1 MGRLTY
7 DEGLMLRREFLLT
20 MAAPV
25 LAQRR
30 PMPNIVLIYAD
41 DLGSGDL
48 GCYGNPTI
56 RTPHLDKMAAEGMR
70 FTQFYSAAPL
80 CSPSRAALMTGR
92 YPVRSGIN
100 FVLFP
105 DSKGGLPASEVTM
118 AEMLR
123 GRGYATQ
130 IVGKW
135 HLGHLPEYLPTRHGF
150 DSYFGIPYSNDM
162 STATN
167 PVYDEIDRQFGRTR
181 AATVLARY
189 KTLPGIPLMRD
200 ENVIE
205 SEPDQTQL
213 TPRYTEAATGFI
225 RKSVQAQ
232 KPFFLYFA
240 HTFPHVPLFASARFR
255 GKSKRGLYGDAVEE
269 MDWSVGEVIKVLAE
283 LKVEE
288 NTLVLFS
295 SDNGG
300 AVNLGEHGGSNGALR
315 EGKATTWEGGVREP
329 FLARWKGRIGPG
341 QVSHAVA
348 STMDIFPTLAEL
360 TGGVRKENPVLDGAD
375 LAPLLWGSGSRSQ
388 RDLFYYHAGQLRAMR
403 RGPWKLHRVGQNW
416 ELYNVETDIA
426 ERFNVAAAHA
436 ELVAQMQEA
445 IRSHEGGFTK
455 AETQR

>member
-1 MGRLTY
+1 M
-7 DEGLMLRREFLLT
+7 RRRDFFLSL
-20 MAAPV
+20 AAPA
-25 LAQRR
+25 LAQPRTQ
-30 PMPNIVLIYAD
+30 PNIIVIYAD

-56 RTPHLDKMAAEGMR
+56 RTPHLDRMAADGMR

-105 DSKGGLPASEVTM
+105 DSKGGLPATELTM

-123 GRGYATQ
+123 QRGYATQ

-135 HLGHLPEYLPTRHGF
+135 HLGHLPQFLPTRHGF
-150 DSYFGIPYSNDM
+150 DHYFGIPFSNDM
-162 STATN
+162 SLATN
-167 PVYDEIDRQFGRTR
+167 VVYDEINKQFHRTR
-181 AATVLARY
+181 PSTTLERY

-213 TPRYTEAATGFI
+213 TPRYTAEAANFI
-225 RKSVQAQ
+225 RKSAAAK

-240 HTFPHVPLFASARFR
+240 HTFPHVPLFASTRFR

-269 MDWSVGEVIKVLAE
+269 LDWSVGEVLSLLAE
-283 LKVEE
+283 LKIEE

-300 AVNLGEHGGSNGALR
+300 AVGLGEHGGSNGALR
-315 EGKATTWEGGVREP
+315 EGKATTWEGGMREP
-329 FLARWKGRIGPG
+329 FLAKWKGRIKPG
-341 QVSHAVA
+341 QVSTAVA
-348 STMDIFPTLAEL
+348 STLDVFPTLAHL
-360 TGGVRKENPVLDGAD
+360 TGGLPKENPKLDGAD
-375 LAPLLWGSGSRSQ
+375 LAPLLWGDGTRPQ
-388 RDLFYYHAGQLRAMR
+388 RDFFYYNAGRLRAIR
-403 RGPWKLHRVGQNW
+403 RGPWKLHQNGQNW

-426 ERFNVAAAHA
+426 ERFNVAASHVDIVTQLKDAIA
-436 ELVAQMQEA
+436 AQEA
-445 IRSHEGGFTK
+445 SFTP

>member
-1 MGRLTY
+1 M
-7 DEGLMLRREFLLT
+7 RRRDFLPAL
-20 MAAPV
+20 AAPV
-25 LAQRR
+25 LAQQRAL
-30 PMPNIVLIYAD
+30 PNIVMIYAD

-56 RTPHLDKMAAEGMR
+56 RTPHLDRMAAEGMR

-105 DSKGGLPASEVTM
+105 DSKGGLPATEVTM
-118 AEMLR
+118 AQMLR
-123 GRGYATQ
+123 QRGYATQ

-135 HLGHLPEYLPTRHGF
+135 HLGHLAQFLPTRHGF
-150 DSYFGIPYSNDM
+150 DHYFGIPFSNDM
-162 STATN
+162 SFDTN
-167 PVYDEIDRQFGRTR
+167 VVYDEINKQFQRTR
-181 AATVLARY
+181 ATTVRERY
-189 KTLPGIPLMRD
+189 RNLPGIPLMRD

-213 TPRYTEAATGFI
+213 TPRYTAEASAFI
-225 RKSVQAQ
+225 RKSAQAK

-240 HTFPHVPLFASARFR
+240 HTFPHVPLFASPRFR

-269 MDWSVGEVIKVLAE
+269 MDWSVGEILKLLAE
-283 LKVEE
+283 LKIDE

-300 AVNLGEHGGSNGALR
+300 AVSLGEHGGSNGALR

-329 FLARWKGRIGPG
+329 FIARWKGRIQPS
-341 QVSHAVA
+341 QLSTAVA
-348 STMDIFPTLAEL
+348 STLDIFPTLAQL
-360 TGGVRKENPVLDGAD
+360 TGGIPKDNPPLDGAD
-375 LAPLLWGSGSRSQ
+375 LAPLLWGNAARPQ
-388 RDLFYYHAGQLRAMR
+388 RDFFYYHAGRLRAIR
-403 RGPWKLHRVGQNW
+403 RGPWKLHQNGENW
-416 ELYNVETDIA
+416 ELYNVETDIP
-426 ERFNVAAAHA
+426 ERFNVAAAHPD
-436 ELVAQMQEA
+436 LVAQLKESIAAQQA
-445 IRSHEGGFTK
+445 SFTP